1 MKIPSYTRILVESF
15 SADVRKWVSA
25 LIDPINSFMLSMKIG
40 LNKGITI
47 NENLAGAIKTQTVV
61 GGSVEFA
68 YSNNPKAVIIGN
80 IVDLTTSGDA
90 PTTGVGL
97 SWSFTGST
105 ISCTFHGLETGHK
118 YNITLVIFED

>member
-1 MKIPSYTRILVESF
+1 MKIPSFTRILVESLP
-15 SADVRKWVSA
+15 SDVRKWVSA
-25 LIDPINSFMLSMKIG
+25 LVDPLNSFMLSMKIG

-47 NENLAGAIKTQTVV
+47 NDNLAGAIKTLTVS
-61 GGSVEFA
+61 GGAVEFA
-68 YSNNPKAVIIGN
+68 YGNNPKAVIIGN

-97 SWSFTGST
+97 SWGFTGTT
-105 ISCTFHGLETGHK
+105 IACTFHGLETGHK